1 MHLFYVSQCAD
12 VVLHDAL
19 INGHMGSHHRL
30 VWFLKCQLL
39 DYNSLVLH
47 GLFKKKKYLSSS
59 EEKIH
64 IHLGLHEGE

>member
-47 GLFKKKKYLSSS
+47 GLFKKKKIFEFIGRKNSYTSWAP
-59 EEKIH
+59 
-64 IHLGLHEGE
+64 